1 MTEYM
6 TTAGTYMLRC
16 GDCTMNI
23 HMALRCYLP
32 QLTYTHTLEISN

>member
-6 TTAGTYMLRC
+6 TTVGTYMLC
-16 GDCTMNI
+16 SGDYIMNI
-23 HMALRCYLP
+23 HMAYRCYLP